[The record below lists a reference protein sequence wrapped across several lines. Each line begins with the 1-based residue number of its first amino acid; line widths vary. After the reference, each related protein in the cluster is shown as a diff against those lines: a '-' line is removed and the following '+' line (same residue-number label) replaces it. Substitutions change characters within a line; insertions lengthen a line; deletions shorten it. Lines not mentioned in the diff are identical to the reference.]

1 MNLFL
6 FLMNLLVWKL
16 WMVLI
21 WSSWPLESELV
32 LQKLLLHLG
41 DDFLHDVQLVAH
53 HLLRRL
59 LLAAER
65 LDQRRVEPLLGALLL
80 PSVN

>member
-1 MNLFL
+1 
-6 FLMNLLVWKL
+6 MNLLVWKL

-41 DDFLHDVQLVAH
+41 DDLLHDVQLVAH

-65 LDQRRVEPLLGALLL
+65 LDQRRVEPLLRLLLL
-80 PSVN
+80 PSVT